1 MPKGRFHAEIGRPA
15 ETDLGKRG
23 ALLELSA
30 WIRPL
35 RSPQGV
41 EHQGRARFGRC
52 DGVLATSTGAVA
64 RPAPP
69 RLLTRVRT
77 LRAVDAA
84 AIAVFATI
92 GGVAL
97 RPVRDPDAFWHV
109 ATGRLIWRTHKVP
122 KADSF
127 SWTAPGRHWIAHEW
141 LTETIFWPIQ
151 RTLGWAGLTMFCA
164 LAILATWMLVWS
176 TARLLGASP
185 WAAVGLTAL
194 GATSSTHTWDARP
207 QMISLACM
215 ALLGRLMADAW
226 MGSPKRLLWAVPL
239 ILVWANLHGGYIFGI
254 ALLGAFATG
263 VTLDRVLGIR
273 RTSSEAATPALVR
286 KVWIVTLLAA
296 ASSLLNPN
304 GLRGFLYPFSYLG
317 DNASTRYVAEW
328 MAPRFS
334 NPDYWP
340 FAVLLALTIA
350 GMWRARRI
358 VPAHVVIC
366 TLAFGGL
373 GLQSVRN
380 ISQFAV
386 FCAPWAAWALTR
398 TRTRSQP
405 ATAPAA
411 HDPAKAT
418 VHLVVALG
426 ACAAWA
432 VLAFPNLTASAN
444 AAEQR
449 ATYPVAATRSLAQ
462 HATPNTRIFNQYD
475 WGGYLTL
482 ELPSVPVFVDGRPDM
497 YGDAFIDRYMSIW
510 LLRPGWQS
518 RLSST
523 GVTTVLASTSSPMVL
538 ALRADRGWTATY
550 TDRVATILERR

>member
-1 MPKGRFHAEIGRPA
+1 M
-15 ETDLGKRG
+15 
-23 ALLELSA
+23 
-30 WIRPL
+30 
-35 RSPQGV
+35 
-41 EHQGRARFGRC
+41 
-52 DGVLATSTGAVA
+52 LATSTGAVA
-64 RPAPP
+64 SPAPP
-69 RLLTRVRT
+69 RLLTRVRR

-84 AIAVFATI
+84 AIAMFATI
-92 GGVAL
+92 VGVAL

-109 ATGRLIWRTHKVP
+109 ATGRLIWRTHNVP
-122 KADSF
+122 KADPF

-141 LTETIFWPIQ
+141 LTESIFWPIQ
-151 RTLGWAGLTMFCA
+151 RTLGWAGLSMFCA
-164 LAILATWMLVWS
+164 LAILATWILVWS

-194 GATSSTHTWDARP
+194 GATSTTHTWDARP

-215 ALLGRLMADAW
+215 ALLGRLMAEAW
-226 MGSPKRLLWAVPL
+226 MGSPKRLRWAVPL
-239 ILVWANLHGGYIFGI
+239 MLLWANLHGGYIFGI

-263 VTLDRVLGIR
+263 VTVDRVLGMR
-273 RTSSEAATPALVR
+273 RASGEAATPVLMRTA
-286 KVWIVTLLAA
+286 WIVTALAA
-296 ASSLLNPN
+296 ASSLVNPN

-328 MAPRFS
+328 MAPRFT

-366 TLAFGGL
+366 TLSFGGL

-386 FCAPWAAWALTR
+386 FCAPWAAWTLTLTR
-398 TRTRSQP
+398 TRASAQA
-405 ATAPAA
+405 ATAPATA
-411 HDPAKAT
+411 SPGDPAKAL
-418 VHLVVALG
+418 VHLAVALG

-449 ATYPVAATRSLAQ
+449 ATYPVAATRYLAQ
-462 HATPNTRIFNQYD
+462 HATPDTRIFNQYD
-475 WGGYLTL
+475 WGGYLVFA
-482 ELPSVPVFVDGRPDM
+482 LPSTPVFVDGRPDM
-497 YGDAFIDRYMSIW
+497 YGDAFIDRYMSTW

-523 GVTTVLASTSSPMVL
+523 GVTTVLASTSSPMVR
-538 ALRADRGWTATY
+538 ALRADRGWTTTF